1 MTHKEEISKLKNKLK
16 KKNAECRSLKR
27 EKGLIKRAYIK
38 DKEILRSEAD
48 ELQKLLISKDQELLS
63 EKAKKDYFESR
74 DSNKSNLIT
83 EYHEMNEQKGEEINS
98 LERGII
104 GLVKKLN

>member
-27 EKGLIKRAYIK
+27 EKEAIKRAYIK

-63 EKAKKDYFESR
+63 EKAEKDSLQRSY
-74 DSNKSNLIT
+74 SNQSTLLT
-83 EYHEMNEQKGEEINS
+83 EYHEMNEQKEEEIHS